1 MSADHIFLVGRIL
14 LGGMFVVAGLRHLMI
29 VPVLTLAVAA
39 RGVPFPRAVLLA
51 GTGFQIVAGL
61 ALVLG
66 FCVTWAALGLILFT
80 VVASVLLVNFWD
92 KEGEERIASANAF
105 QTNIGL
111 IGGLMLAASSWA
123 ATLNP
128 DPERIADLEAGVER
142 GRKLVARF
150 VADQRQ
156 ARKSLRRQAG

>member
-1 MSADHIFLVGRIL
+1 MSADLIVLAGKIL

-39 RGVPFPRAVLLA
+39 RGVPFPRAALLA

-66 FCVTWAALGLILFT
+66 FFVTWASLGLILFT
-80 VVASVLLVNFWD
+80 IVASGLLVNFWD
-92 KEGEERIASANAF
+92 KEGEERIALANAF

-111 IGGLMLAASSWA
+111 IGGLLLAAA
-123 ATLNP
+123 LNP
-128 DPERIADLEAGVER
+128 AP
-142 GRKLVARF
+142 
-150 VADQRQ
+150 
-156 ARKSLRRQAG
+156 